1 MTPPITSR
9 PHDALMYKLMQGQM
23 GVARVPGTLRRY
35 RVDLAD
41 LSLREEILDPG
52 SHEFPMIDPRTAMQK
67 HDVAYLTAG

>member
-1 MTPPITSR
+1 
-9 PHDALMYKLMQGQM
+9 M

-67 HDVAYLTAG
+67 HDVAYLTAGGNNNLNSGVKRVDYLNGKT